1 VCAGPVAL
9 LLLLLSTPRRL
20 LLVMMRLLLVLL
32 FFSIA
37 PAAAATARIK
47 PGCLGDMVGGHGHTA
62 HFADYFESALM
73 GPLGC
78 SCLLYGSRSEPVPFP
93 RQAASPPLSN
103 PKGFVI

>member
-20 LLVMMRLLLVLL
+20 LLVMMCLLLVLL

-37 PAAAATARIK
+37 PAAAAAATARIK
-47 PGCLGDMVGGHGHTA
+47 PGCLGDMVGGHCHTA
-62 HFADYFESALM
+62 HFANYFESALM

-93 RQAASPPLSN
+93 RQAASPPLE
-103 PKGFVI
+103 